1 MKKIIAILMCILL
14 ICLVF
19 CGCTDTVVATLE
31 EEVNQDATSMF
42 VKVETFRSPHDGG
55 AYVFYHKDTKVMYII
70 GYDGVATVMLN
81 PDGTPQT
88 YE

>member
-19 CGCTDTVVATLE
+19 CGCTDTVVATS

-42 VKVETFRSPHDGG
+42 VKVETFRSAHGGG

-70 GYDGVATVMLN
+70 GYDGVATVMFN

>member
-19 CGCTDTVVATLE
+19 CGCTDTVVATS

-42 VKVETFRSPHDGG
+42 VKVETFRSAHGGG

>member
-1 MKKIIAILMCILL
+1 MKKIICIILTLV
-14 ICLVF
+14 ICLSF
-19 CGCTDTVVATLE
+19 CGCGTVATPE
-31 EEVNQDATSMF
+31 ENTNTSTSMF
-42 VKVETFRSPHDGG
+42 VKVETFRSAHGGG

>member
-1 MKKIIAILMCILL
+1 MFS
-14 ICLVF
+14 F
-19 CGCTDTVVATLE
+19 CGCTDTIVATPE
-31 EEVNQDATSMF
+31 EEANQDTTSMF
-42 VKVETFRSPHDGG
+42 VKVETVRSASGG
-55 AYVFYHKDTKVMYII
+55 GVYIFYHRDTKVMYMI

>member
-19 CGCTDTVVATLE
+19 CGCTDTVVAPE

-42 VKVETFRSPHDGG
+42 VKVETFRSAHGGG